1 MTTMKTTAIST
12 GAERPVP
19 GLRPARENEL
29 PQLERML
36 KDARERL
43 RALGLTQWQSGYPNL
58 ETLAADVAAQR
69 MLVLARDDGALLAAG
84 AHCWKGQAFA
94 CAA

>member
-1 MTTMKTTAIST
+1 MKTTATST
-12 GAERPVP
+12 GVERPAP
-19 GLRPARENEL
+19 DLRPARENEL

-36 KDARERL
+36 EDARERL
-43 RALGLTQWQSGYPNL
+43 RILGLTQWQSGYPNL

-69 MLVLARDDGALLAAG
+69 TLVLAREDGVLLAAG
-84 AHCWKGQAFA
+84 ARCWKARVFA

>member
-1 MTTMKTTAIST
+1 MKTTATST
-12 GAERPVP
+12 GVERPAP
-19 GLRPARENEL
+19 DLRPARENEL

-36 KDARERL
+36 EDARERL

-69 MLVLARDDGALLAAG
+69 MLVLAREDDVLLAAG
-84 AHCWKGQAFA
+84 ALCWKARVFA